1 LITMMTKSNVER
13 RYRPHK
19 APLLAKR
26 VVLAPQF
33 LRRHPPAASRRFM
46 TMSSLLVHEV
56 GPAPVNFL
64 RQLKRKP
71 ATPEA
76 MGERIELPG
85 FRFRYI
91 KIRRREVAEK
101 GGK

>member
-1 LITMMTKSNVER
+1 
-13 RYRPHK
+13 
-19 APLLAKR
+19 
-26 VVLAPQF
+26 
-33 LRRHPPAASRRFM
+33 
-46 TMSSLLVHEV
+46 MSSLLVHEV

-101 GGK
+101 GG